1 MLIDGGELQLRA
13 AFAAKN
19 HLRTTILS
27 IKKGSKRKFLTE
39 TIYSEKGQ
47 ENIAIDSKLFTLL
60 IKVRD
65 EAHRFA
71 IKANRKAK
79 TNSVKKSTLDEIK
92 GIGSL
97 RKRALIKHF
106 KSLENIKSA
115 SIEDIQSLP
124 SFSANLAKVILETLN

>member
-1 MLIDGGELQLRA
+1 LA
-13 AFAAKN
+13 A
-19 HLRTTILS
+19 
-27 IKKGSKRKFLTE
+27 
-39 TIYSEKGQ
+39 
-47 ENIAIDSKLFTLL
+47 
-60 IKVRD
+60 RD